1 MELSEDSTGFLTTY
15 VLLLGPHELFRVLG
29 ESMNFEF
36 YAWSRSCCLGALALY
51 WFASEKRK
59 ESFGMLS
66 PELVGSML
74 DHLFRPCRALSTLL
88 ASMPLIM
95 LFWWPIFLFVIVY
108 MSIYVYV
115 PKRAQKQLIKLMNC
129 A

>member
-1 MELSEDSTGFLTTY
+1 M
-15 VLLLGPHELFRVLG
+15 LLLGPHELFWALG

-74 DHLFRPCRALSTLL
+74 DHLFRACRALSTLL

-95 LFWWPIFLFVIVY
+95 PFWWPIFLFVLVY
-108 MSIYVYV
+108 MCIYVYV
-115 PKRAQKQLIKLMNC
+115 PKRAQKQLIKLVNC